1 MIALDTNVIVRY
13 VAQDDAVQCPI
24 ATRFIE
30 SLSPETPGFIS
41 IVALIETIWVLRSFY
56 DASRQHIQKVVEAL
70 LRTRGLRIERSDLVW
85 TALKGYSQG
94 TADFADYLIER
105 FGDDSGCEYT
115 STFDKDAVA
124 SAGMKLLR

>member
-13 VAQDDAVQCPI
+13 VAQDDAVQSPI

-30 SLSPETPGFIS
+30 SLSPERPGFIS

-115 STFDKDAVA
+115 STLDKDAVA
-124 SAGMKLLR
+124 SSGMKLLR

>member
-13 VAQDDAVQCPI
+13 VAQDDAIQTPI
-24 ATRFIE
+24 AARFIE
-30 SLSPETPGFIS
+30 SLSPERPGFIS
-41 IVALIETIWVLRSFY
+41 IIALIETTWVLRSFY

-94 TADFADYLIER
+94 TADFADYLIDR

-115 STFDKDAVA
+115 ATFDKDAVA
-124 SAGMKLLR
+124 SSGMKLLR

>member
-1 MIALDTNVIVRY
+1 MISLDTNVIVRY
-13 VAQDDAVQCPI
+13 VAQDDAVQSPI
-24 ATRFIE
+24 ATRLIE
-30 SLSPETPGFIS
+30 SLSPERPGFIS

-70 LRTRGLRIERSDLVW
+70 LRTRGLRLERSDLVW
-85 TALKGYSQG
+85 TALRGYSQG
-94 TADFADYLIER
+94 AADFADYLIER